1 MSLDQ
6 RPVIL
11 PSSVFE
17 INLSCCN
24 FYNAFD
30 LKKNIQFALDN
41 LCYGAVLSP
50 RLWRTQ
56 QIAME
61 MFCTCT
67 EITLLFSEFFS
78 ITGQNSLVISPP
90 VIHKILTMISIQRC
104 VTGTDEMLTL
114 LPLHFLQSHNLALQ
128 ALLLYA

>member
-1 MSLDQ
+1 MFICDIYFFSAKNTTRIFFFGGGGVKNQ
-6 RPVIL
+6 
-11 PSSVFE
+11 
-17 INLSCCN
+17 
-24 FYNAFD
+24 
-30 LKKNIQFALDN
+30 KKNIQFALDN

-56 QIAME
+56 RIAME

-67 EITLLFSEFFS
+67 EMTLLFSEFFS
-78 ITGQNSLVISPP
+78 ITGQNSLVISLP
-90 VIHKILTMISIQRC
+90 VIHKILTMILIQRC